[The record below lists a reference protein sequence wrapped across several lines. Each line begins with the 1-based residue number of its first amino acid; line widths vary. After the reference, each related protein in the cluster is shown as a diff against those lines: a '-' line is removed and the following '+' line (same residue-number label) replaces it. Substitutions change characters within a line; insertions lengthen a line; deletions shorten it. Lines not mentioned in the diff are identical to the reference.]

1 MKLAPTLEHN
11 GAKSRVEK
19 EQYYQIP
26 QALADAVFSVLGNSS
41 AQLRIM
47 IVLIGTKPGFHI
59 SQKWILQ
66 RTGLKE
72 RSYIEARK
80 ALVARGW
87 LKHLE
92 CDSIIV
98 NLDKIYA
105 DGEEKKT
112 DAEQPATT
120 AGKDIHA
127 TASSNEMQ
135 PATIA
140 GGPHNTISGNTPA
153 IITDI
158 TNKEQSKIEQNNIM
172 EKLQSQEKLGPA
184 QKKPIITTRSEALF
198 LEHNGNKLDW
208 ISENEFYING
218 RYCIV
223 KDIVIQTA

>member
-1 MKLAPTLEHN
+1 MHLVSCRN
-11 GAKSRVEK
+11 GWMGQLQVHCH
-19 EQYYQIP
+19 QYY
-26 QALADAVFSVLGNSS
+26 SN
-41 AQLRIM
+41 
-47 IVLIGTKPGFHI
+47 LI
-59 SQKWILQ
+59 L
-66 RTGLKE
+66 
-72 RSYIEARK
+72 ARK

-120 AGKDIHA
+120 AGKDIPA
-127 TASSNEMQ
+127 TASGNEMQ
-135 PATIA
+135 PATIT

-172 EKLQSQEKLGPA
+172 ENPQPQVKLGPA

-198 LEHNGNKLDW
+198 LEHSGNKLDW

>member
-1 MKLAPTLEHN
+1 MKLAPTLEYN
-11 GAKSRVEK
+11 GVKSRVEK

-47 IVLIGTKPGFHI
+47 LVLIGTKPGFHI

-105 DGEEKKT
+105 DGEEKKK
-112 DAEQPATT
+112 DAEQPETT
-120 AGKDIHA
+120 AGKGLPA
-127 TASSNEMQ
+127 TASGNETQ

-140 GGPHNTISGNTPA
+140 GGLHNTISGNTPA

-158 TNKEQSKIEQNNIM
+158 TNNKQSKIEQNNIM
-172 EKLQSQEKLGPA
+172 EKPQPQEKLGPG
-184 QKKPIITTRSEALF
+184 QKKPIITSRSDALY
-198 LEHNGNKLDW
+198 LEHSGNELDW